1 METKVALLV
10 IYNHRYD
17 KNIVRVKQIYA
28 KRFSYIY
35 HVMPFYDGNDLDVIP
50 VLSHHIVFRI
60 YIASIYAFTR
70 ERLYAFLNG
79 GR

>member
-50 VLSHHIVFRI
+50 VFESSYCFQDIYRKHICIYEGKALRI
-60 YIASIYAFTR
+60 S
-70 ERLYAFLNG
+70 
-79 GR
+79 

>member
-35 HVMPFYDGNDLDVIP
+35 ITLCRFMMVMIWMSYLF
-50 VLSHHIVFRI
+50 LSHHIVFQDIYRKHICIYEGKALRI
-60 YIASIYAFTR
+60 S
-70 ERLYAFLNG
+70 
-79 GR
+79 

>member
-35 HVMPFYDGNDLDVIP
+35 HVMPFYDGND
-50 VLSHHIVFRI
+50 HIVFQDIYRKHICIYEGKALRI
-60 YIASIYAFTR
+60 S
-70 ERLYAFLNG
+70 
-79 GR
+79 